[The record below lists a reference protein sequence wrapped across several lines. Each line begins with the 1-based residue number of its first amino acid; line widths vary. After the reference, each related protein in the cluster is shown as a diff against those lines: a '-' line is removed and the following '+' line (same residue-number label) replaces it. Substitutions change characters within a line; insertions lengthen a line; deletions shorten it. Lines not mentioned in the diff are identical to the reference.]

1 MEYDKP
7 FKTYREQIDI
17 LKNRYGLIIED
28 EDFAEA
34 ALKSLTYYDL
44 VNGYKDCFME
54 KERFIEGMTIDFI
67 YLFSLVDKGIQ
78 SILFKYSTIVEN
90 SFKTKLA
97 YVLAENLG
105 VHQDEYLNERCFYKS
120 YNNKLFFSDFKRHC
134 NDIYSGVKPIPQP
147 TKHYMQKHNHIP
159 PWILL
164 KNVSFGNTINLIRL
178 LQASE
183 QQKLIQMLL
192 PDAAIPYNNKVEFTI
207 SSLNIIRE
215 YRNKIAH
222 NLKFITFKPTRNKLS
237 PTITTKIV
245 SKNLLRWKDINKNK
259 VVVHDIYAY
268 ILALDLLLGD
278 NYIRRCFCRELLGLF
293 EATILLEEEVF
304 RAIGMHYFK
313 ITGIPE
319 NIGVRLTNYMK
330 EITK

>member
-1 MEYDKP
+1 
-7 FKTYREQIDI
+7 
-17 LKNRYGLIIED
+17 
-28 EDFAEA
+28 
-34 ALKSLTYYDL
+34 
-44 VNGYKDCFME
+44 
-54 KERFIEGMTIDFI
+54 
-67 YLFSLVDKGIQ
+67 
-78 SILFKYSTIVEN
+78 
-90 SFKTKLA
+90 
-97 YVLAENLG
+97 
-105 VHQDEYLNERCFYKS
+105 
-120 YNNKLFFSDFKRHC
+120 
-134 NDIYSGVKPIPQP
+134 
-147 TKHYMQKHNHIP
+147 
-159 PWILL
+159 
-164 KNVSFGNTINLIRL
+164 
-178 LQASE
+178 
-183 QQKLIQMLL
+183 MLL

-259 VVVHDIYAY
+259 VAVHDIYAY

>member
-7 FKTYREQIDI
+7 FKTYQEQIDI

-28 EDFAEA
+28 DNFAEA

-44 VNGYKDCFME
+44 INGYKDCFMKNE
-54 KERFIEGMTIDFI
+54 QFIEGITIDFI

-105 VHQDEYLNERCFYKS
+105 VHQDDYLNECKFYKS
-120 YNNKLFFSDFKRHC
+120 YNNKLFFADFKRHC
-134 NDIYSGVKPIPQP
+134 SEIYSGGKPIPQP
-147 TKHYMQKHNHIP
+147 TKHYVQKHNHIP

-164 KNVSFGNTINLIRL
+164 KNVSFGNSINLIRL
-178 LQASE
+178 LKAPE

-192 PDAAIPYNNKVEFTI
+192 PNADILYNNKVEFII
-207 SSLNIIRE
+207 SALNIVRE

-222 NLKFITFKPTRNKLS
+222 NLKFITFKPARNKLS
-237 PTITTKIV
+237 PAITTKVI

-259 VVVHDIYAY
+259 IAVCDIYAY

-278 NYIRRCFCRELLGLF
+278 DYIRSCFCKELSGLF
-293 EATILLEEEVF
+293 AATIKSTEKPF
-304 RAIGMHYFK
+304 QTIGMYYCK

-319 NIGVRLTNYMK
+319 NIDVRLTDYMK
-330 EITK
+330 NMNR